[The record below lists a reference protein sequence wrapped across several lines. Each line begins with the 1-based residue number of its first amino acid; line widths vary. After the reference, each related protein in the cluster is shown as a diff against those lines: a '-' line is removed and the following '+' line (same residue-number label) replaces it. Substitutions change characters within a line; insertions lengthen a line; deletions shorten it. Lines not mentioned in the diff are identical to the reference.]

1 MSSQPI
7 SGESQPTARRRVL
20 IVDDDERFASTMGLV
35 LEEQQFEVTCAHTVA
50 DGRRLLAESEPDLL
64 LLDVML
70 PDGSGLELID
80 EVTPET
86 RTRIVVVTAQP
97 SISSAVT
104 ALRSRVHDYLIKPFD
119 IDKLQACL
127 QRLERGAAAARSAP
141 QKRPRKS
148 ARRPA
153 EEAAGV
159 AGLVGE
165 SKDMRRV
172 FSLIG
177 KVART
182 KTTVLIQGESGTG
195 KELVAAAIAR
205 LSGREDPFLAVNCG
219 AISPTLIASELFGHE
234 QGAFTGAIRQHKGH
248 FERAHGGTLFLD
260 EVTELPL
267 ELQANLLRVIETGR
281 VMRVGGTRE
290 IEVDVRLIAATNRDP
305 AAAVAEGSL
314 REDLYFR
321 LRVFPIRLPALRER
335 HEDIGL
341 LAEHFL
347 ELINKEHGSGKRL
360 TEEALQQLMSH
371 PWPGNVRELRNAVEQ
386 AYILADD
393 LLLPEH
399 FAGWLAEP
407 FEVRR
412 NSLQFDVGTPIEEA
426 ERRLLFAT
434 LEHFDGDKKKTAAT
448 LGVSLKTLYNRLR
461 AYEQKHS

>member
-1 MSSQPI
+1 
-7 SGESQPTARRRVL
+7 VL
-20 IVDDDERFASTMGLV
+20 IVDDDEQFARTMGLV
-35 LEEQQFEVTCAHTVA
+35 LEEHGFDVTCTHTVA
-50 DGRRLLAESEPDLL
+50 DGRRLLADSAPDLL
-64 LLDVML
+64 LLDVIL
-70 PDGSGLELID
+70 PDGSGLELIED
-80 EVTPET
+80 VTPDSA
-86 RTRIVVVTAQP
+86 TRIVVVTAQP

-104 ALRSRVHDYLIKPFD
+104 ALRSRVHDYLIKPFN
-119 IDKLQACL
+119 IDKLQTC
-127 QRLERGAAAARSAP
+127 LERLDRS
-141 QKRPRKS
+141 PRDI
-148 ARRPA
+148 RPA
-153 EEAAGV
+153 SAKRSRKTARGIADHTSEPE
-159 AGLVGE
+159 GLVGE
-165 SKDMRRV
+165 SKDMKRV

-195 KELVAAAIAR
+195 KEMVAAAIAR
-205 LSGREDPFLAVNCG
+205 MSGRDDPFLAVNCG

-234 QGAFTGAIRQHKGH
+234 QGAFTGATRQHKGH

-281 VMRVGGTRE
+281 IMRVGGTGE
-290 IEVDVRLIAATNRDP
+290 VAVDVRLIAATNRDP
-305 AAAVAEGSL
+305 AAAVAEGAL

-347 ELINKEHGSGKRL
+347 GLINKEHGRSKQL
-360 TEEALQQLMSH
+360 TDEALQQLMSH

-393 LLLPEH
+393 LLRPEH
-399 FAGWLAEP
+399 FAAWLAEP
-407 FEVRR
+407 LEIRR

-448 LGVSLKTLYNRLR
+448 LGVSLKTLYNRLK
-461 AYEQKHS
+461 AYEGKR